1 MVSESTSNIM
11 KKALLAIITLIS
23 TVCVLVGQT
32 KYSGIYNLTAR
43 YMGESVSGLIA
54 ITSGGRMFDGD
65 EDEDSMDPYKSIVSS
80 NGKFTA
86 TDYGRSISFVGSI
99 DSKFNLNGTIK
110 YGGVTARASG
120 KRVLK

>member
-1 MVSESTSNIM
+1 MNIM
-11 KKALLAIITLIS
+11 NKALLAIITLIS

-110 YGGVTARASG
+110 YGGVTARVSG